1 MLNLSSTVTDIDRR
15 PLASRY
21 LSDWWNIITWLN
33 YGLFAYNMMQFFAV
47 GAKVHTIRESA

>member
-1 MLNLSSTVTDIDRR
+1 VTDIDRR